1 MDIFELLDKL
11 EDLSVSERLG
21 CPDIYIRIGNM
32 MVPLQDVRYYPESNM
47 NSESIVL
54 GDKENSRFLL

>member
-11 EDLSVSERLG
+11 EDLSVSEKPR

-32 MVPLQDVRYYPESNM
+32 MVPLQDVRYYPESNI
-47 NSESIVL
+47 NSERIIL